1 MGTWSPGPGPT
12 SGNDTFTGD
21 GTGETANGGDGN
33 DTLNGNGGNDT
44 LTGGAGDDHI
54 NAGDGDDTV
63 DPGDD
68 YIDDLITGGSG
79 TDTLD
84 LSAWAEDGVVATDS
98 NIYRGVGPGESDFVS
113 GFEILRGTQV
123 NDHIVSLIPAQV
135 YGMDGDD
142 WLVSFGSVTMTGGVG
157 RDVFSA
163 ATNATNN
170 IVADFQVGV
179 DYFAHA
185 IQSTSVSGGDT
196 LLTFSGYILRIV
208 GVTGLSLAQWQ
219 AHQLGSTQRELN
231 SPSVDNLTGT
241 SGADWFYLGGGNDT
255 ANGAD
260 GGDMISGGVGI
271 DTINGGAGEDRLEGG
286 SGNDTINGG
295 ANNDQIKG
303 DSGDDTLLGGAGADA
318 LNGGAGADLASYSD
332 STIGVTIDLGNPAAN
347 TGDGVGDTYTGIE
360 GILGSAHADTLR
372 GDGANNRLRGGLSA
386 DILEGR
392 GGNDT
397 LEGGSGNDT
406 HDGGLGADAMTGGAG
421 DDIYLVDDVGDVVSE
436 FGIDGND
443 SVYTSISYTLTND
456 VEVLAA
462 LGAISINLQGNT
474 LNNLIVGN
482 AAQNTMDG
490 GVGADTLIGGAGD
503 DLYVIDNQL
512 DVIIEVA
519 GEGALDTIYTAFTYY
534 QMGANVENT
543 QITGGPGSYVV
554 GNDVNNLLVGNT
566 GADTLVG
573 GIGADTLVGAAGDDF
588 YIIAD
593 QDDVIIELAAG
604 GNDTILTSISYYQM
618 GAEVENLEMTGTT
631 GTYAIG
637 NALDNLIVGNL
648 GADTLDGGLGGD
660 FMVGHEGDD
669 LYFVDDLGDRSVES
683 ANEGVDAIYTSINWT
698 TGAHIENLVLTGTAN
713 LAGGGNELN
722 NFIFGNDG
730 DNAITGAL
738 GQDVLTGGAG
748 ADTFV
753 YASAAEGGDAI
764 TDFVSGVDRFSIS
777 AVGFGGGLV
786 GGGAAA
792 LVAGS
797 DPTSLTASFLY
808 DTDDGALYW
817 DSDGAGGASAILIA
831 TLSGAPALTQSDII
845 IGP

>member
-1 MGTWSPGPGPT
+1 MPIFTGTNGADVLTGGADDDALYGHPGADTLTGGDGDDIVIDNVLDIDDNDIAHASPDTSADILRGGNGDDALSGGARDTFDGGPGFDVALINFNGVSNVTVDLRPLNT
-12 SGNDTFTGD
+12 GGTAVLPLGGSITNVEDGIAIEFFGSNTAYGSDFLEEFYGGLGVDVFYGFGGNDALLG
-21 GTGETANGGDGN
+21 NGGDDILRGGLGSDGYDGGDGIDTVGYEDALSAVTVSLAITTTQSTGGGGVERLISIENLIGSAFNDTLTGSTSANVLDGGAGLDTLRGNNGN
-33 DTLNGNGGNDT
+33 DTLNGGIGDDILRGNAGADILNGGDGIDTADYSTDTVAVNVSLDTNRSIEGGVLSDTLTSIENLTGTGLADTLIGNAAANVLTGGGGNDT
-44 LTGGAGDDHI
+44 L
-54 NAGDGDDTV
+54 DG
-63 DPGDD
+63 
-68 YIDDLITGGSG
+68 
-79 TDTLD
+79 
-84 LSAWAEDGVVATDS
+84 
-98 NIYRGVGPGESDFVS
+98 
-113 GFEILRGTQV
+113 Q
-123 NDHIVSLIPAQV
+123 
-135 YGMDGDD
+135 
-142 WLVSFGSVTMTGGVG
+142 
-157 RDVFSA
+157 
-163 ATNATNN
+163 
-170 IVADFQVGV
+170 
-179 DYFAHA
+179 
-185 IQSTSVSGGDT
+185 
-196 LLTFSGYILRIV
+196 
-208 GVTGLSLAQWQ
+208 
-219 AHQLGSTQRELN
+219 
-231 SPSVDNLTGT
+231 
-241 SGADWFYLGGGNDT
+241 SGADTMIGGTGNDLYNVESAGDVVTEAAGGGNDT
-255 ANGAD
+255 
-260 GGDMISGGVGI
+260 IYT
-271 DTINGGAGEDRLEGG
+271 TINW
-286 SGNDTINGG
+286 
-295 ANNDQIKG
+295 
-303 DSGDDTLLGGAGADA
+303 TL
-318 LNGGAGADLASYSD
+318 
-332 STIGVTIDLGNPAAN
+332 GVN
-347 TGDGVGDTYTGIE
+347 
-360 GILGSAHADTLR
+360 
-372 GDGANNRLRGGLSA
+372 
-386 DILEGR
+386 
-392 GGNDT
+392 
-397 LEGGSGNDT
+397 
-406 HDGGLGADAMTGGAG
+406 
-421 DDIYLVDDVGDVVSE
+421 
-436 FGIDGND
+436 
-443 SVYTSISYTLTND
+443 

-462 LGAISINLQGNT
+462 GNANAAINLTGNA
-474 LNNLIVGN
+474 LNNMIVGN

-817 DSDGAGGASAILIA
+817 DSDGDGGDAAVLVA
-831 TLSGAPALTQSDII
+831 TLSGAPALTASDLI